1 MVVKD
6 EFGFV
11 YPRAD
16 GDMEVRTYY
25 KIVFPADEL
34 GNDLPKRLTFSGF
47 AKRFKAG
54 KDIYNIVGVHDSVV
68 RKRLTHALQYV
79 LDCSYDEIY
88 NEDFLNYINGSGKK

>member
-25 KIVFPADEL
+25 KIVFPTDEL
-34 GNDLPKRLTFSGF
+34 GDDLPKRLTFSGF

-68 RKRLTHALQYV
+68 RERLTHALQYV
-79 LDCSYDEIY
+79 LDCSYDEIF
-88 NEDFLNYINGSGKK
+88 NNDFLC